1 MQCFLFVHICSAVGT
16 DNCHYGF
23 ACCPAPVSVR
33 RSARRVMDKAGRK
46 IRAAFEGLQN
56 LWNNNQQIDLQ
67 SVETLT
73 PEDFAVS
80 EITCHGF
87 PYQPTC
93 LAYDPVQKLIAIG
106 TQCGAIR
113 ILGQPGVN
121 VSIRHPNKSSVI
133 QLQFVFNEGAVISL
147 CSDCCIH
154 MWNIRLKRPEIVHS
168 LRFTREKLTLM
179 YLPFQSSWLYL
190 GTEKGNVHVVSIETF
205 TLSGYVIHWNK
216 AIDMSQKHHPGT
228 VVHLSECPS
237 DDSKEIVFFVCLFV
251 CFHFSTTT
259 LSFDRRNFF
268 HHCPTNILYEHCSI
282 VDFHSEWGNA
292 AHWLR
297 MRYAGIVGLERQV
310 GRFEISMHAG
320 MSRLRSACWHCE
332 GKQFMCALS
341 NGSLMT
347 WTMKKTAEPTDLVI
361 PLSKLDCKSFNS
373 AGAGNSKQAETE
385 TAGSQQ
391 RVQAASSKQLFYRP
405 IDKVDWCT
413 QRNSEDLV
421 LFSGGTPFLNS
432 ERPPCIT
439 IMRGKSVS
447 VLEMEHPVITFITL
461 WDTPYITEEQDCS
474 AVAVLLQNDL
484 VAIDLKSEGCLC
496 FENPYSMNI
505 HDSPVTC
512 CTYLSD
518 CPIDL
523 IRALYAIGS
532 KQKKRGYTSKNW
544 PLTGGVWSSSPSS
557 DPELVITG
565 HSDGSVKFWDFS
577 SVSLQILYRL
587 RTAKFFEIDESCVRT
602 DLNLFSITHILLCAA
617 SRYLAVS
624 GMAGHIVLFK
634 FNRQESSAEV
644 PILQIQ
650 AFGSPLYHHVSPDK
664 SPANPSNSAKTPPC
678 CTNASANFSS
688 LDSDSCSSLAKPV
701 SYYPVKMKSGPTK
714 RACGY
719 QTDVICLNAW
729 PSLSLPEAI
738 SAMALNS
745 AYGLFAYGT
754 DQGLVV
760 VDILQKCC
768 ITVLE
773 TAELYG
779 TGDATSLRSPK
790 SGGSAA
796 LNEKI
801 ASFDISDSRQ
811 SSEKQD
817 SATAFTRSN
826 TASSENVQHSSN
838 KAYVKMSSK
847 SMSLAGGKPP
857 KPSPRERTK
866 CSSDRE
872 SLDSPDMGF
881 EEGVCYLEFI
891 ENSSR
896 IEQLNGVNLWVG
908 TTYGTVIPV
917 NIKLPEQEQRL
928 DSPVQVT
935 IAGITLTKQCG
946 FILSIGFLDSQCNM
960 LLPPV
965 KFFKELDQENSLAK
979 NRVLRRANTLVTSV
993 DVEGLQSTKSDTLDF
1008 SSSSSSCGTEKKE
1021 YNVAEQY
1028 IVICAERS
1036 SRVLSLSNL
1045 STTLFSFKYDFPFV
1059 QASVVTFNAKPI
1071 IAGCFSNGRIG
1082 AYSIPSLRPL
1092 IDVPFFPPNLHCLE
1106 TVKFG
1111 HQGTGVYMCSPTEL
1125 LKFAI
1130 SAHFVQDSK
1139 DALGSLYLP
1148 CVMPQPPKTNFF
1160 KELFNISSRNTVD
1173 RKELFGESCGK
1184 PLKNVAQRIPMQTLS
1199 AEVSQKKVNTTNEV
1213 AKARLALHE
1222 RGEKLSEVE
1231 DRTAALLDSTKS
1243 YADHMHEIMLKQ
1255 KNKKWYQL

>member
-1 MQCFLFVHICSAVGT
+1 
-16 DNCHYGF
+16 
-23 ACCPAPVSVR
+23 
-33 RSARRVMDKAGRK
+33 MDKAGRK

-251 CFHFSTTT
+251 FT
-259 LSFDRRNFF
+259 LARQRFLLIVVIFF
-268 HHCPTNILYEHCSI
+268 ITVQQISSMSI
-282 VDFHSEWGNA
+282 VQLLIFTVNGEMLLIGYECGTLVLWDLKDKSVDS
-292 AHWLR
+292 
-297 MRYAGIVGLERQV
+297 RYQCMQV
-310 GRFEISMHAG
+310 CR
-320 MSRLRSACWHCE
+320 SRLRSACWHCE

-373 AGAGNSKQAETE
+373 TGAGNSKQAEAE

-544 PLTGGVWSSSPSS
+544 PVTGGVWSSSPSS

-826 TASSENVQHSSN
+826 TASSENAQHSSS

-1045 STTLFSFKYDFPFV
+1045 STTLFNFKYDFPFV

>member
-1 MQCFLFVHICSAVGT
+1 MRPTLAILNALIDFHTKAAVGT
-16 DNCHYGF
+16 DNCHYGIG
-23 ACCPAPVSVR
+23 CPAPVRVR
-33 RSARRVMDKAGRK
+33 RTARRVMDKAGRK
-46 IRAAFEGLQN
+46 IRAAFEGLQS
-56 LWNNNQQIDLQ
+56 LWNNNQHIDLQ

-80 EITCHGF
+80 EIACHGF

-133 QLQFVFNEGAVISL
+133 QLQFIFNEGAVISL

-179 YLPFQSSWLYL
+179 YLPFQSNWLYL

-205 TLSGYVIHWNK
+205 TLSGYVINWNK

-237 DDSKEIVFFVCLFV
+237 DDSKLLIGYECG
-251 CFHFSTTT
+251 T
-259 LSFDRRNFF
+259 LVLWDLKDKS
-268 HHCPTNILYEHCSI
+268 
-282 VDFHSEWGNA
+282 VDS
-292 AHWLR
+292 
-297 MRYAGIVGLERQV
+297 RYQC
-310 GRFEISMHAG
+310 MQ
-320 MSRLRSACWHCE
+320 RLRSACWHCD

-347 WTMKKTAEPTDLVI
+347 WTMKKTTEPTDLVI

-373 AGAGNSKQAETE
+373 AAASGAGNTKLPEGE

-391 RVQAASSKQLFYRP
+391 RVQAAPSKQFYRP

-413 QRNSEDLV
+413 QRGSEDLV

-565 HSDGSVKFWDFS
+565 HLDGSVKFWDFS

-644 PILQIQ
+644 PVLQIQ

-664 SPANPSNSAKTPPC
+664 SPANTSNSAKTPPC
-678 CTNASANFSS
+678 CTNTSANFSS

-701 SYYPVKMKSGPTK
+701 SYYPVKAKTASTK

-719 QTDVICLNAW
+719 QTDLICLNAW

-790 SGGSAA
+790 GGAA

-801 ASFDISDSRQ
+801 ASFDISDNRQ

-817 SATAFTRSN
+817 SATSFTRSN
-826 TASSENVQHSSN
+826 TASSENAQHSS
-838 KAYVKMSSK
+838 KAYVKMASK
-847 SMSLAGGKPP
+847 SMSLAGKPP

-896 IEQLNGVNLWVG
+896 IEQLNGINLWVG

-993 DVEGLQSTKSDTLDF
+993 DVEGMQSKSDTLDF
-1008 SSSSSSCGTEKKE
+1008 SSSSSSSGTEKKE
-1021 YNVAEQY
+1021 WNVAEQY

-1045 STTLFSFKYDFPFV
+1045 STTLFNFKYDFPFV
-1059 QASVVTFNAKPI
+1059 QASVITFNAKPI
-1071 IAGCFSNGRIG
+1071 IAGCFSNGRIA

-1160 KELFNISSRNTVD
+1160 KELFNINSRNTVD

-1231 DRTAALLDSTKS
+1231 DRTTALLDSTKS
-1243 YADHMHEIMLKQ
+1243 YADQMHEIMLKQ